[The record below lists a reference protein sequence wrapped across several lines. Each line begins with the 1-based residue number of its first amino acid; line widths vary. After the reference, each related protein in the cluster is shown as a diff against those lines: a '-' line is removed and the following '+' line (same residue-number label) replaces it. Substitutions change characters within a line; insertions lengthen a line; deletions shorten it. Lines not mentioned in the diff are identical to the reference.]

1 MQDITIQIKSGD
13 RGKVTMPA
21 VYLLASKDEAD
32 KKEKQRGD
40 RTEEEEEER
49 GHVRRSIGPWLVRD
63 IAITLAHLCPT
74 PLRLQSATYFSNRHV
89 LQRASHAS
97 RA

>member
-1 MQDITIQIKSGD
+1 MYNLRSKEDNARYYNPDKNGD
-13 RGKVTMPA
+13 RGKATMPA

-49 GHVRRSIGPWLVRD
+49 GHVRRSIGP
-63 IAITLAHLCPT
+63 
-74 PLRLQSATYFSNRHV
+74 
-89 LQRASHAS
+89 
-97 RA
+97 